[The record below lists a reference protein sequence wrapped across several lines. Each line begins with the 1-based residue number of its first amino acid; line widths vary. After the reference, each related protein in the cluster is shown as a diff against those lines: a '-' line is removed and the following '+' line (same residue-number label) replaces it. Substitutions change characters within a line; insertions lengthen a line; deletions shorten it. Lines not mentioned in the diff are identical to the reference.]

1 MVYLQVVI
9 EKMTGRGLEELAQEK
24 VFEPLG
30 MENSAYQW
38 EDRWKAEF
46 ARGHNTKGEGYGK
59 DIDNEPRAPSTL
71 ETTASDYV
79 TFMEAVLQKKLISEA
94 SYNEIFSSQ
103 VRIRSKTQFGPGSL
117 EETDKYDDINL
128 SYGLGWGLINT
139 PHGPGA
145 FKEGHG
151 NGFQHYTILFPEA
164 GKGIMI
170 LTNSDNGEGIFK
182 ELLELA
188 IGDTYT
194 PWEWENY
201 IPYQER

>member
-1 MVYLQVVI
+1 
-9 EKMTGRGLEELAQEK
+9 
-24 VFEPLG
+24 
-30 MENSAYQW
+30 
-38 EDRWKAEF
+38 
-46 ARGHNTKGEGYGK
+46 
-59 DIDNEPRAPSTL
+59 
-71 ETTASDYV
+71 
-79 TFMEAVLQKKLISEA
+79 MEAVLQGKLISEA
-94 SYNEIFSSQ
+94 SYNEIFSPQ
-103 VRIRSKTQFGPGSL
+103 VRIRSKIQFGPGSL

-128 SYGLGWGLINT
+128 SYGLGWGLLDT

-164 GKGIMI
+164 GKGIMM